1 MESARN
7 AMTNATGLR
16 LKRRQL
22 GVVGNRKATAIILD
36 DVDIALAH
44 GGGGLM
50 VQRPY
55 RRWDAR
61 RMPDS
66 SQANRLAISAAD
78 SFR

>member
-1 MESARN
+1 MAIMESARN
-7 AMTNATGLR
+7 AMTKAAGLR

-50 VQRPY
+50 IQ
-55 RRWDAR
+55 
-61 RMPDS
+61 
-66 SQANRLAISAAD
+66 
-78 SFR
+78 